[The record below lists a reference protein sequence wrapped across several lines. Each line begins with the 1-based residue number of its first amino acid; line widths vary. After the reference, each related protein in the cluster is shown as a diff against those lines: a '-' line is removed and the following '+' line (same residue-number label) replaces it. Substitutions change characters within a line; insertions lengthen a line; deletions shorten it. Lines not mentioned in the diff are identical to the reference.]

1 MDKSP
6 TSFDG
11 SIPEKYDRYLG
22 PMLFDPYAKDIVSRL
37 NKESIND
44 QVLELA
50 CGTGRVSKVLRSSIP
65 SYAKLFCTD
74 LNQDMLHFAKIN
86 HPKEDIHWQVADAQ
100 NIPFPENS
108 FDAVVCQFGFM
119 FMPDKAK
126 AFSEAFRVLKKG
138 GKFYFNTWDKLANNG
153 CFYLANEV
161 VSSFFPDNPP
171 IFYQIPFSLF
181 KEEEIHALTHNAGF
195 SGIKIELI
203 KKELSSPS
211 AKNASIGIVEGN
223 PIYTFINAHNPALLE
238 PIRSS
243 VEKELEKK
251 FGSHT
256 LKAPMQAW
264 VIEAI
269 KA

>member
-11 SIPEKYDRYLG
+11 SIPERYDPYLG
-22 PMLFDPYAKDIVSRL
+22 PMLFDPYAEDIVSRL
-37 NKESIND
+37 SKESTND

-50 CGTGRVSKVLRSSIP
+50 CGTGRVSKVLRNSLP
-65 SYAKLFCTD
+65 GYAKLFCTD
-74 LNQDMLHFAKIN
+74 LNPDMLHFAKTH
-86 HPKEDIHWQVADAQ
+86 HPQEDIHWQVADAQ
-100 NIPFPENS
+100 DIPFPENN
-108 FDAVVCQFGFM
+108 FDTVVCQFGFM

-138 GKFYFNTWDKLANNG
+138 GRFYFNTWDKLANNDA
-153 CFYLANEV
+153 FYLANEV
-161 VSSFFPDNPP
+161 VSSFFPNNPP
-171 IFYQIPFSLF
+171 VFYQIPFSLF
-181 KEEEIHALTHNAGF
+181 KEEEIYALTHNAGF
-195 SGIKIELI
+195 SETKIELI
-203 KKELSSPS
+203 KKELCSPS
-211 AKNASIGIVEGN
+211 AKDASMGIVEGN
-223 PIYTFINAHNPALLE
+223 PIYTFINAHNSSLLE

-243 VEKELEKK
+243 VEKELENK
-251 FGSHT
+251 FGNHP